1 MDGHNDDVITNDSL
15 QTKTEIFELF
25 YVLLF
30 FLRFKIRYRR
40 GEGDYKGFGDGGSWG
55 SSLFFVLVKI
65 NSIDFFFFFLFNF
78 LKFSRIRSV

>member
-40 GEGDYKGFGDGGSWG
+40 GGGRLQRVW
-55 SSLFFVLVKI
+55 
-65 NSIDFFFFFLFNF
+65 
-78 LKFSRIRSV
+78 